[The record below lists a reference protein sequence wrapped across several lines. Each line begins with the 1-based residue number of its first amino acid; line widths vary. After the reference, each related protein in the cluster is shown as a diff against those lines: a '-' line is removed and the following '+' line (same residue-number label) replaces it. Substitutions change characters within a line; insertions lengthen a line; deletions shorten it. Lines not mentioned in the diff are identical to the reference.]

1 MIDVMPFLQL
11 QNQIDMKNSQAMG
24 LEGNNIPGIGVNQ
37 MDGFTKGNLGQLNST
52 NN

>member
-11 QNQIDMKNSQAMG
+11 QNQIDMKNNQAMEW
-24 LEGNNIPGIGVNQ
+24 EGANVPGINVQ
-37 MDGFTKGNLGQLNST
+37 QIDGFSKGNLGQLNLT